1 MSRLIENELERLE
14 AENEKRMN
22 VIAQNGNEGLHYDD
36 MTEDQQW
43 QYVEGLEVT
52 DDCDN
57 PVIIHYDLDGE
68 ITEIEVN
75 NAEVVADKA
84 QERKNIPVYSGF
96 VKYFPNAMKE
106 VAVCSRIANE
116 QHHAGKPLHWDMDK
130 STDELD
136 AMMRH
141 LIDHTSEPID
151 DDGIRHMTKVAWR
164 AMAMLERV
172 LTNKVK

>member
-1 MSRLIENELERLE
+1 MNRLVEEELDRME
-14 AENEKRMN
+14 AENNKRMN
-22 VIAQNGNEGLHYDD
+22 VIAQNGNDGLHY
-36 MTEDQQW
+36 
-43 QYVEGLEVT
+43 V
-52 DDCDN
+52 
-57 PVIIHYDLDGE
+57 HYDLDGE

-75 NAEVVADKA
+75 GAEVVTDKA
-84 QERKNIPVYSGF
+84 QERKKIPVYSGF

-151 DDGIRHMTKVAWR
+151 DDGIRHITKVAWR
-164 AMAMLERV
+164 AMAMLERI
-172 LTNKVK
+172 LTNKVE

>member
-1 MSRLIENELERLE
+1 MNRLVEEELDRME
-14 AENEKRMN
+14 AENNKRMN
-22 VIAQNGNEGLHYDD
+22 VIAQNGNDGLHY
-36 MTEDQQW
+36 
-43 QYVEGLEVT
+43 V
-52 DDCDN
+52 
-57 PVIIHYDLDGE
+57 HYELDGE

-75 NAEVVADKA
+75 DAEVVTDKA
-84 QERKNIPVYSGF
+84 QERKKIPVYSGF
-96 VKYFPNAMKE
+96 VKYFPNAIKD

-141 LIDHTSEPID
+141 LIDHISEPID
-151 DDGIRHMTKVAWR
+151 DDGIRHITKVAWR
-164 AMAMLERV
+164 AMAMLERI

>member
-1 MSRLIENELERLE
+1 MNRLVEDELNRME

-22 VIAQNGNEGLHYDD
+22 VIAQNGNDGLHY
-36 MTEDQQW
+36 
-43 QYVEGLEVT
+43 V
-52 DDCDN
+52 
-57 PVIIHYDLDGE
+57 HYDLDGE

-75 NAEVVADKA
+75 EPEVITDKA
-84 QERKNIPVYSGF
+84 QERKKIPVYSGF

-151 DDGIRHMTKVAWR
+151 DDGIRHLTKVAWR
-164 AMAMLERV
+164 AMAMLERT

>member
-1 MSRLIENELERLE
+1 MNRLVEDELNRME

-22 VIAQNGNEGLHYDD
+22 VIAQNGNDGLHY
-36 MTEDQQW
+36 
-43 QYVEGLEVT
+43 V
-52 DDCDN
+52 
-57 PVIIHYDLDGE
+57 HYDLDGE

-75 NAEVVADKA
+75 EPEVVTDKA
-84 QERKNIPVYSGF
+84 QERKKIPVYSGF

-116 QHHAGKPLHWDMDK
+116 QHHPNSPLHWDMDK

-151 DDGIRHMTKVAWR
+151 DDGIRHLTKVAWR
-164 AMAMLERV
+164 AMAMLERT
-172 LTNKVK
+172 LTNKVR

>member
-1 MSRLIENELERLE
+1 MNRLVEEELDRME
-14 AENEKRMN
+14 AENNKRMN
-22 VIAQNGNEGLHYDD
+22 VIAQNGNDGLHY
-36 MTEDQQW
+36 
-43 QYVEGLEVT
+43 V
-52 DDCDN
+52 
-57 PVIIHYDLDGE
+57 HYELDGE
-68 ITEIEVN
+68 ITEIEIN
-75 NAEVVADKA
+75 DAEVVTDKA
-84 QERKNIPVYSGF
+84 QERKKIPVYNGF

-141 LIDHTSEPID
+141 LIDHISEPID
-151 DDGIRHMTKVAWR
+151 DDGIRHITKVAWR

>member
-1 MSRLIENELERLE
+1 MTILIENESDRLE
-14 AENEKRMN
+14 AENNKRMD
-22 VIAQNGNEGLHYDD
+22 VIAQNGNDGLHY
-36 MTEDQQW
+36 
-43 QYVEGLEVT
+43 V
-52 DDCDN
+52 
-57 PVIIHYDLDGE
+57 HYDLDGE
-68 ITEIEVN
+68 ITEIEVT

-84 QERKNIPVYSGF
+84 QERKKIPVYSGF
-96 VKYFPNAMKE
+96 VKYFPNAIKE

-141 LIDHTSEPID
+141 LIDHISEPID
-151 DDGIRHMTKVAWR
+151 DDGIRHITKVAWR
-164 AMAMLERV
+164 AMAMLERI

>member
-1 MSRLIENELERLE
+1 MNRLVEEELDRMESEN
-14 AENEKRMN
+14 NKRMN
-22 VIAQNGNEGLHYDD
+22 VIAQNGNDGLHY
-36 MTEDQQW
+36 
-43 QYVEGLEVT
+43 V
-52 DDCDN
+52 
-57 PVIIHYDLDGE
+57 HYELDGE

-75 NAEVVADKA
+75 DAEVVTDKA
-84 QERKNIPVYSGF
+84 QERKKIPVYSGF
-96 VKYFPNAMKE
+96 VKYFPNAMKD

-141 LIDHTSEPID
+141 LIDHISEPID
-151 DDGIRHMTKVAWR
+151 DDGIRHITKVAWR
-164 AMAMLERV
+164 AMAMLERI

>member
-1 MSRLIENELERLE
+1 MNRLIEEELDRME
-14 AENEKRMN
+14 AENNKRMN
-22 VIAQNGNEGLHYDD
+22 VIAQNGNDGLHY
-36 MTEDQQW
+36 
-43 QYVEGLEVT
+43 V
-52 DDCDN
+52 
-57 PVIIHYDLDGE
+57 HYDLDGE

-75 NAEVVADKA
+75 GAEVVTDKA
-84 QERKNIPVYSGF
+84 QERKKIPVYSGF

-151 DDGIRHMTKVAWR
+151 DDGIRHITKVAWR
-164 AMAMLERV
+164 AMAMLERI

>member
-1 MSRLIENELERLE
+1 MNRLVEEELDRMESEN
-14 AENEKRMN
+14 NKRMN
-22 VIAQNGNEGLHYDD
+22 VIAQNGNDGLHY
-36 MTEDQQW
+36 
-43 QYVEGLEVT
+43 V
-52 DDCDN
+52 
-57 PVIIHYDLDGE
+57 HYELDGE

-75 NAEVVADKA
+75 DAEVVTDKA
-84 QERKNIPVYSGF
+84 QERKKIPVYSGF
-96 VKYFPNAMKE
+96 VKYFPNAIKD

-141 LIDHTSEPID
+141 LIDHISEPID
-151 DDGIRHMTKVAWR
+151 DDGIRHITKVAWR
-164 AMAMLERV
+164 AMAMLERI

>member
-1 MSRLIENELERLE
+1 MSRLIEDELDKIELERE
-14 AENEKRMN
+14 TRMRM
-22 VIAQNGNEGLHYDD
+22 IAQNGNDGLHY
-36 MTEDQQW
+36 
-43 QYVEGLEVT
+43 V
-52 DDCDN
+52 
-57 PVIIHYDLDGE
+57 HYDLDGE
-68 ITEIEVN
+68 VTEIEVN
-75 NAEVVADKA
+75 EPVVVTDKA
-84 QERKNIPVYSGF
+84 QERKKIPVYSGF

-151 DDGIRHMTKVAWR
+151 DDGIRHLTKVAWR
-164 AMAMLERV
+164 AMAMLERI

>member
-1 MSRLIENELERLE
+1 MNRLVEDELNRME

-22 VIAQNGNEGLHYDD
+22 VIAQNGNDGLHY
-36 MTEDQQW
+36 
-43 QYVEGLEVT
+43 V
-52 DDCDN
+52 
-57 PVIIHYDLDGE
+57 HYDLDGE

-75 NAEVVADKA
+75 EPEVVTDKA
-84 QERKNIPVYSGF
+84 QERKKIPVYSGF

-141 LIDHTSEPID
+141 LIDHSSEPID
-151 DDGIRHMTKVAWR
+151 DDGIRHITKVAWR
-164 AMAMLERV
+164 AMAMLERT
-172 LTNKVK
+172 LTNKVR